1 MISRYNHIWR
11 SLRFRLVGW
20 YALLLLLTLV
30 LFSVYI
36 FFQFRQLQ
44 QGQQDSSLQAA
55 ASGARALVDLGGA
68 NRPEGSRPPDFSRPP
83 DPSRPIT
90 SGEMSLRQAGPG
102 TDTIIPDLARRNVQL
117 RLYNRDGNEVG
128 KLGSSVAEM
137 PVQKLGT
144 QSGFVTLASENNTQ
158 WRVFTQP
165 VMERGNLLGW
175 LQVGQPVNLLDAQL
189 GSLFTPILLG
199 ALMALIL
206 AVVGGLFLASRALRP
221 IDRVTRTAQAI
232 STQDLARRIN
242 YEGPQDEIGRLA
254 KTLDQMLDRL
264 EKGFEQERRF
274 TSDASHELRTPLTA
288 LKGRLEVTLSR
299 PRSPEEYRQTL
310 GDLSGEVE
318 RLVRLSNSL
327 LYLARLDQAGQSKHA
342 ENLNLSDLLESIV
355 DSMQP
360 VAELKEIE
368 LSGKFPANLEI
379 QGNLDQLTRLFL
391 NLVDN
396 AIKYT
401 PAGGRVTLGV
411 NKMSETKR
419 VEVTVTDTGH
429 GIAAHHLPHL
439 FERFYRVDADRASES
454 GGAGLGLAIASE
466 IARQHGGALD
476 VESTPGQ
483 GTTMRVTLPM
493 KL

>member
-1 MISRYNHIWR
+1 MINHYSNIWR

-55 ASGARALVDLGGA
+55 ASSARALVDMG
-68 NRPEGSRPPDFSRPP
+68 RPPDINRPPDF
-83 DPSRPIT
+83 SRPIT
-90 SGEMSLRQAGPG
+90 SGEMALRTTGPG
-102 TDTIIPDLARRNVQL
+102 TDTIIPDLTRRNVQL
-117 RLYNRDGNEVG
+117 RLYNRDGKEVG

-137 PVQKLGT
+137 PTQNLGT
-144 QSGFVTLASENNTQ
+144 QSGFVTLAGDSNAQ
-158 WRVFTQP
+158 WRIYTQP
-165 VMERGNLLGW
+165 LIERGNLQGW
-175 LQVGQPVNLLDAQL
+175 LQVGQPLNLLDAQL

-199 ALMALIL
+199 TLMALGL
-206 AVVGGLFLASRALRP
+206 AITGGLFLANRALRP

-254 KTLDQMLDRL
+254 KTLDQMLERL

-288 LKGRLEVTLSR
+288 LKGRLEVALNR
-299 PRSPEEYRQTL
+299 PRSPEEYHQTL
-310 GDLSGEVE
+310 SDLIGEVE

-327 LYLARLDQAGQSKHA
+327 LYLTRLDQAGQPKQA
-342 ENLNLSDLLESIV
+342 ETLNLSDLLESIT
-355 DSMQP
+355 DSMLP
-360 VAELKEIE
+360 MAELKEIE
-368 LSGKFPANLEI
+368 LAWTFAPSLEI

-401 PAGGRVTLGV
+401 PNGGRVMLGV
-411 NKMSETKR
+411 NKMTETR
-419 VEVTVTDTGH
+419 RIEITVSDTGH
-429 GIAAHHLPHL
+429 GIADHHLPHL

-454 GGAGLGLAIASE
+454 GGAGLGLAIAAE
-466 IARQHGGALD
+466 IARQHGGTFD
-476 VESTPGQ
+476 VESTPGH
-483 GTTMRVTLPM
+483 GTTMRVILPA
-493 KL
+493 K